1 MAITTYST
9 LKSAITTYLG
19 DTAQDANRD
28 DFIDFAEA
36 YFNRKLRNVEM
47 EEQSTVTTDANGL
60 ATLPAGAVVIRSA
73 RFSGSPN
80 VELRPISIGGQNR
93 LSPYDT
99 SVSPPYWYSLTT
111 ISSVRK
117 LRVTPIVGSASIV
130 LTYLTRLTPLS
141 DSNTSNWLLDLAPDA
156 YFYRALA
163 EAYTWRQAAD
173 KALAFIGRADM
184 ALDEITSRDDLLRYA
199 NAELV
204 LDGVNP

>member
-1 MAITTYST
+1 MAIDSYST
-9 LKSAITTYLG
+9 LKAAISSYLG

-28 DFIDFAEA
+28 NFIDFAEA
-36 YFNRKLRNVEM
+36 HFNRKLRNVEM
-47 EEQSTVTTDANGL
+47 EEQATVTTDANGL
-60 ATLPAGAVVIRSA
+60 ATLPAGALVIRSA
-73 RFSGSPN
+73 RFSGAPN
-80 VELRPISIGGQNR
+80 VELIAISTGGQNR

-99 SVSPPYWYSLTT
+99 AVSPPYWYSLTT
-111 ISSVRK
+111 ISGVRK

-141 DSNTSNWLLDLAPDA
+141 DANPSNWLLDLCPDG
-156 YFYRALA
+156 YFYRCLA

-184 ALDEITSRDDLLRYA
+184 ALEEIAGRDDLLRYA
-199 NAELV
+199 NAEMV